1 MFPAEQPVF
10 ASPTLLPPHGPGGLV
25 MLAGAPSLSSE
36 LLRQTFET
44 AAAASLRHDKSRFLA
59 AIDLA
64 PVLIWI
70 SGPDHRREYFNRRWL
85 DFRGRTLAQ
94 EVGIGWR
101 DGLRPDDRETTLTQL
116 DRAHETQD
124 QFEVEYQ
131 LRRHDG
137 RYRWMLDVGA
147 ARFSSDGE
155 FLGYVGGCIDIT
167 DRKEAQLKL
176 EAQLAASDEAHARL
190 AAQSERLH
198 QLAESDPLTG
208 MLNRRSFRDQ
218 FKREWD
224 RAARYQRALSC
235 IMLDIDFFKKINDT
249 YGHATG
255 DAVLQRVADLLAG
268 HCRPSDRICRYGG
281 EEFCIVAPET
291 NECGA
296 ATLAERLRATLAAS
310 PLEIDGHTIR
320 IAGSFGVAER
330 TSGVSDMD
338 GLIERADQA
347 LRVAKHSGRNLV
359 IQFGIHDGTTG
370 QPPRP
375 SDPAVVLAQVTA
387 RALAVP
393 TPAIDGD
400 QTIQFAVDF
409 LLRQNLTSVPV
420 VDTDGKLVGSI
431 SERDLLMG
439 DLTKEH
445 WSLRVRD
452 VMKASVVAYD
462 SHTPGDEIFQF
473 LCRVSIQQVVIV
485 DDGRPQGIVNLGAVL
500 NFLQRHVAGE
510 ATGELP
516 A

>member
-1 MFPAEQPVF
+1 
-10 ASPTLLPPHGPGGLV
+10 

-36 LLRQTFET
+36 LLRQTFE
-44 AAAASLRHDKSRFLA
+44 AAASASLRREKSQFLA

-85 DFRGRTLAQ
+85 NFRGRTLAQ
-94 EVGIGWR
+94 EADSGWR
-101 DGLRPDDRETTLTQL
+101 DGLRPNDRETTEVQL
-116 DRAHETQD
+116 ERAHETREP
-124 QFEVEYQ
+124 FEVEYQ

-137 RYRWMLDVGA
+137 RYRWMLDVAA
-147 ARFSSDGE
+147 ARFSNDGE

-176 EAQLAASDEAHARL
+176 EAQLATSEEAHARL
-190 AAQSERLH
+190 AAQS

-235 IMLDIDFFKKINDT
+235 IMLDIDFFKKINDA

-268 HCRPSDRICRYGG
+268 QCRPSDRICRYGG

-330 TSGVSDMD
+330 TTAVSNMD

-359 IQFGIHDGTTG
+359 IQFGIHDGAIG
-370 QPPRP
+370 QPSRP
-375 SDPAVVLAQVTA
+375 SDPAAVLAQVTA
-387 RALAVP
+387 RELAVP
-393 TPAIDGD
+393 TPAINSDE
-400 QTIQFAVDF
+400 TIQFAVDF
-409 LLRQNLTSVPV
+409 LLRQSLTSLPV
-420 VDTDGKLVGSI
+420 VDANGKLVGSI

-439 DLTKEH
+439 DLTTEH

-452 VMKASVVAYD
+452 VMKTNVVAYD
-462 SHTPGDEIFQF
+462 THTPGDEIFQF
-473 LCRVSIQQVVIV
+473 LCRVSIQQVVII
-485 DDGRPQGIVNLGAVL
+485 DNGRPQGIVNLGAVL

-510 ATGELP
+510 AASDP
-516 A
+516 SA